1 MIKQSLFVPL
11 ILGTT
16 LSLALAQPVPFDM
29 SPERDLVAPSAPAA
43 PVEDAAPAQP
53 VMAAFER
60 HFLPGA
66 AMQLV
71 GEESRQ
77 ASVLYLSGEQAAA
90 PARLQFSYLNALV
103 VAPEF
108 SNLLVLVNG
117 VQVAATPIMA
127 SATPGAV
134 DVIVPAGL
142 LRAGANTV
150 EFRATQRHRTD
161 CSIASTYELWSQLAG
176 ADIRLSLEGEG
187 LGQLTHLADLAAL
200 GMDGEGRSTLR
211 LVGGSAASSPQA
223 TGAMLSLVQ
232 QLAIAWRV
240 AELHIEP
247 DAAPAGEYREGT
259 LDLLVA
265 LAADLPEEFA
275 ALRAQAS
282 QGPLAMLMPSASGAN
297 RLVVSGPD
305 WASIAQAGE
314 AIRRAAPAEG
324 RPRLDLAYPHPL
336 LEGGS
341 EVSLSALGMTTA
353 EFNGRRYAERVG
365 FDLPADFYA
374 QRYGEMELI
383 LDAAYSSD
391 VLPGSEIDVY
401 VNGRIASAT
410 PLLRTDGGM
419 LRDTVIRIPMTHLQ
433 PGRNLMELAVNL
445 QSASDALCSPGWTG
459 EAPVRFVFSDTS
471 RLRLPDYARATLVPN
486 LKVLT
491 GSGAPYADGAPVPLV
506 VGRDDASM
514 LSAMT
519 FLARMAAASGKP
531 IPVSVVEEASLDPAG
546 NALLIAPYPALPA
559 PVLARMGLTRAAAAM
574 PGEGDALNRFGGE
587 AVNPAQ
593 WLADRLGDG
602 IGLKVEDLRVLPV
615 PEPGYV
621 PPAGTLALAQ
631 RHQPE
636 GGLWTV
642 LTAPDEA
649 SLGLGTQRL
658 VETAKWR
665 QIAGRLTAFGPN
677 DADPVVTPAD
687 NAQLVE
693 PLPRSFAN
701 LRLVAANWFSGRI
714 LFYTALIALASILL
728 MGATALVLSRVG
740 RRE

>member
-1 MIKQSLFVPL
+1 
-11 ILGTT
+11 
-16 LSLALAQPVPFDM
+16 M
-29 SPERDLVAPSAPAA
+29 SPERELVTPSVPAA
-43 PVEDAAPAQP
+43 PPEAVAPVQP
-53 VMAAFER
+53 AKATFER

-66 AMQLV
+66 SMQLV

-77 ASVLYLSGEQAAA
+77 ASVLYLTGEQAAA
-90 PARLQFSYLNALV
+90 PARLVFSYLNALV

-108 SNLLVLVNG
+108 SSLRVLLNG
-117 VQVAATPIMA
+117 TQVATTPVMA
-127 SATPGAV
+127 SAAPGMV
-134 DVIVPAGL
+134 DVAVPAGL
-142 LRAGANTV
+142 LRAGANIV

-161 CSIASTYELWSQLAG
+161 CSIASSYELWSQLASP
-176 ADIRLSLEGEG
+176 DVRLVFEGED
-187 LGQLTHLADLAAL
+187 LGRVTHLADLAAL
-200 GMDGEGRSTLR
+200 GLDGAGVSTLR
-211 LVGGSAASSPQA
+211 LLGGSMPSSPQA

-247 DAAPAGEYREGT
+247 DAEPAGEYREGA
-259 LDLLVA
+259 LDLIVA
-265 LAADLPEEFA
+265 PASELPAEFDG
-275 ALRAQAS
+275 LRAQAS
-282 QGPLAMLMPSASGAN
+282 QGPLAMLLPSAQGAN
-297 RLVVSGPD
+297 RLVISGPD
-305 WASIAQAGE
+305 WAGIAQAGE
-314 AIRRAAPAEG
+314 AIRRAAPAED

-336 LEGGS
+336 LKGGS
-341 EVSLSALGMTTA
+341 EISLSALGMTTV
-353 EFNGRRYAERVG
+353 EFNGRRYAEQIG
-365 FDLPADFYA
+365 FDLPPDFYA
-374 QRYGEMELI
+374 QRYGEMELV

-401 VNGRIASAT
+401 VNGQIASAT

-433 PGRNLMELAVNL
+433 PGRNLMEIAVNL

-471 RLRLPDYARATLVPN
+471 RLRLPDYARATLVPD
-486 LKVLT
+486 LKLLT
-491 GSGAPYADGAPVPLV
+491 GSASPYADAASVPMV
-506 VGRDDASM
+506 MARDQGSI

-519 FLARMAAASGKP
+519 FLARMATASGRVT
-531 IPVSVVEEASLDPAG
+531 PVSLVEAASLDPAG
-546 NALLIAPYPALPA
+546 NALMVGPYPGLPA
-559 PVLARMGLTRAAAAM
+559 PILARMGLTRAVAIS
-574 PGEGDALNRFGGE
+574 GDGDALDRFGGE
-587 AVNPAQ
+587 AANPAQ
-593 WLADRLGDG
+593 WLAGLLGDG
-602 IGLKVEDLRVLPV
+602 IGLKVEDLRVLPA

-621 PPAGTLALAQ
+621 PAAGTLALAQ

-649 SLGLGTQRL
+649 ALGLGTQRL

-665 QIAGRLTAFGPN
+665 QVAGRLTAFGPN

-714 LFYTALIALASILL
+714 LFYTALIAAASIIL

>member
-1 MIKQSLFVPL
+1 MIKRSLLVSL
-11 ILGTT
+11 ILGTA
-16 LSLALAQPVPFDM
+16 LSAPLAQPAPFDM
-29 SPERDLVAPSAPAA
+29 SPERELVTPSVPAA
-43 PVEDAAPAQP
+43 PPDALVPLQP
-53 VMAAFER
+53 VVAGFER

-66 AMQLV
+66 SMQLV

-77 ASVLYLSGEQAAA
+77 ASVLYLTGEQAAA
-90 PARLQFSYLNALV
+90 PARLVFSYLNALV

-108 SNLLVLVNG
+108 SSLRVLLNG
-117 VQVAATPIMA
+117 TQVATTPVMA
-127 SATPGAV
+127 SAAPGLV
-134 DVIVPAGL
+134 DVAVPAGL
-142 LRAGANTV
+142 LQAGANIV

-161 CSIASTYELWSQLAG
+161 CSIASSYELWSQLASP
-176 ADIRLSLEGEG
+176 DVRLVFEGEG
-187 LGQLTHLADLAAL
+187 LGRITHLADLAAL
-200 GMDGEGRSTLR
+200 GLDSAGASTLR
-211 LVGGSAASSPQA
+211 LLGGSMPSSPQA
-223 TGAMLSLVQ
+223 TGAMLDLVQ

-247 DAAPAGEYREGT
+247 DAGPADEYREGA

-265 LAADLPEEFA
+265 PASELPVEFD

-282 QGPLAMLMPSASGAN
+282 QGPLAMLLPSGSGAN
-297 RLVVSGPD
+297 RLVISGPD

-314 AIRRAAPAEG
+314 AIRRAAPAAD

-341 EVSLSALGMTTA
+341 EISLSALGMTTV
-353 EFNGRRYAERVG
+353 EFNGRRYAEQIG
-365 FDLPADFYA
+365 FDLPPDFYA
-374 QRYGEMELI
+374 QRYGEMELV

-401 VNGRIASAT
+401 VNGQIASAT

-433 PGRNLMELAVNL
+433 PGRNLMEIAVNL

-471 RLRLPDYARATLVPN
+471 RLRLPDYARATLVPD
-486 LKVLT
+486 LKLLT
-491 GSGAPYADGAPVPLV
+491 GSASPYADAASVPLV
-506 VGRDDASM
+506 MARDQGSV
-514 LSAMT
+514 LSVMA
-519 FLARMAAASGKP
+519 FLARMATASGKVT
-531 IPVSVVEEASLDPAG
+531 PVSLVEAASLDPAD
-546 NALLIAPYPALPA
+546 NALIVSPYAGLPA
-559 PVLARMGLTRAAAAM
+559 PILSRMGLTRTSAAM
-574 PGEGDALNRFGGE
+574 SGDGDALNRFGGE
-587 AVNPAQ
+587 AAHPVQ
-593 WLADRLGDG
+593 WLADLLGDG
-602 IGLKVEDLRVLPV
+602 IGLKAEDLRVLPAA
-615 PEPGYV
+615 EPGYV
-621 PPAGTLALAQ
+621 PPPGTLALAQ
-631 RHQPE
+631 RYQPE

-649 SLGLGTQRL
+649 SLTLGTQRL
-658 VETAKWR
+658 IETAKWR
-665 QIAGRLTAFGPN
+665 QVAGRLAAFGPN

-687 NAQLVE
+687 NAQLTE

-714 LFYTALIALASILL
+714 LFYTALIAAASIML